1 MGKICST
8 DDADWDRDTLDELK
22 NIDLPQKRGI
32 GLDIDCDNYDQPS
45 DGGICY
51 DRGDSVYGDYYIS
64 IVNGQDYAGGV
75 SAYDDDIFINHVLS
89 LQD

>member
-1 MGKICST
+1 MT
-8 DDADWDRDTLDELK
+8 NHPTVVFAM
-22 NIDLPQKRGI
+22 I
-32 GLDIDCDNYDQPS
+32 G
-45 DGGICY
+45 GG
-51 DRGDSVYGDYYIS
+51 SVYGDNYIS